1 MGREKAHKPRRESKV
16 QRIEK
21 RLAWETLRAT
31 GLQDQR
37 EAFIKAFGDVMTETE
52 KTKYLLTGIFEGGE
66 VPASAIREAVK
77 VSGN

>member
-37 EAFIKAFGDVMTETE
+37 EAFIA
-52 KTKYLLTGIFEGGE
+52 
-66 VPASAIREAVK
+66 A
-77 VSGN
+77 